1 MNQTLNEQYV
11 AIMSTN
17 LMYQRNRD
25 HWDYLLN
32 SYMGGVEYQRGQ
44 YLTRYVNETEKDID
58 FIKQWLHDH
67 VEYKDILIIQWGGT
81 LGIFP
86 NTYLDENKEQ
96 LGVRMI
102 GPQPSLWINEAINS
116 TPASRATWVKELNAL
131 SKSLGYTVADNLDNH
146 FLLETLINV

>member
-44 YLTRYVNETEKDID
+44 YLTRYVNETEKEYAARID
-58 FIKQWLHDH
+58 ATHLENHCKS
-67 VEYKDILIIQWGGT
+67 VVS
-81 LGIFP
+81 
-86 NTYLDENKEQ
+86 TY
-96 LGVRMI
+96 V
-102 GPQPSLWINEAINS
+102 S
-116 TPASRATWVKELNAL
+116 
-131 SKSLGYTVADNLDNH
+131 
-146 FLLETLINV
+146 FLFR